1 MKYPEIQDQIA
12 RYEGFGFTKA
22 YCNDMDK
29 LYSWFITDADR
40 KRIER
45 IEYFDEYEEWHLI
58 QGHYCILV
66 AARGNLSE
74 WFDNWIAKA
83 LSVCSGT
90 IRVIL
95 PYDYSINFHSLIS
108 TDTDRHLKSYN

>member
-66 AARGNLSE
+66 AAQGNT
-74 WFDNWIAKA
+74 
-83 LSVCSGT
+83 VSGLIIGLQKLCLFVQEQLESSFHMIIQST
-90 IRVIL
+90 FIL
-95 PYDYSINFHSLIS
+95 
-108 TDTDRHLKSYN
+108 

>member
-1 MKYPEIQDQIA
+1 MLGIMKYPEIQDQIA
-12 RYEGFGFTKA
+12 RYKGFGFTKA

-29 LYSWFITDADR
+29 LYSWFIGDADR

-66 AARGNLSE
+66 AAQGDLSE

-83 LSVCSGT
+83 LSVCSGAS
-90 IRVIL
+90 RAIL
-95 PYDYSINFHSLIS
+95 PYDHSINFHS
-108 TDTDRHLKSYN
+108 

>member
-12 RYEGFGFTKA
+12 RYKGFGFTKA

-29 LYSWFITDADR
+29 LYSWFIGDADR

-66 AARGNLSE
+66 AAQGDLSE

-83 LSVCSGT
+83 LSVCSGAS
-90 IRVIL
+90 RAIL
-95 PYDYSINFHSLIS
+95 PYDHSINFHS
-108 TDTDRHLKSYN
+108 